1 VGGEVALL
9 TRVDQ
14 QRSPPRPAEYQTCAQ
29 ARGSATDD
37 DAVPYRVHDPSLP
50 RFGSSV
56 NLVSERPT
64 LFHAS
69 HCDASFRC

>member
-1 VGGEVALL
+1 VGGQVALL

-37 DAVPYRVHDPSLP
+37 DAVPYRVHDLSLP

-56 NLVSERPT
+56 NLT
-64 LFHAS
+64 L
-69 HCDASFRC
+69 DMVDRY